1 MNSESSSSTQQFAA
15 GPYEG
20 YRFYT
25 ETIEVTRMSA
35 LAFFEAGGEGYAGKR
50 MFWQN
55 REKTFT
61 LVGIGHAH
69 VLSTDKAAG
78 RFDKIKND
86 WKSLCNQIV
95 NEEHS
100 VQPVLFGGFSFD
112 PLNDKP
118 SEWTRFPQAYF
129 AVPTFQLILK
139 GEQAFVSIHL
149 ITEQQESF
157 AEFDA
162 MRKERDKLIHA
173 AQVTEV
179 DKYDKP
185 RTIGRAELR
194 KEEYLDSIQR
204 VTDIIKA
211 KEVEKVVIARAL
223 ELEFE
228 DKLSP
233 SSALYQV
240 SNEQPESF
248 LFGLEAEEQFFFGAT
263 PERLVK
269 VESQKALSTCL
280 AGSTPRGKTVE
291 KDTELGEAL
300 LKDPKNRAEHQYV
313 VKMISEVFENYCSG
327 TVVPK
332 LPKLLKIR
340 DIQHLYTPVEGK
352 LNPGATLFDLVEVLH
367 PTPALGGEPKLE
379 ALHMIREHEAMNRG
393 YYAAPIGWIDAKG
406 DGEFAVAIRSALLDG
421 EKAYLYAG
429 GGIVADSTPESEYD
443 ETWVKFRPMLRAL
456 GGQLSDES

>member
-1 MNSESSSSTQQFAA
+1 MNSESYSSTQQFAESR
-15 GPYEG
+15 YEG

-25 ETIEVTRMSA
+25 ETIEVTHMSA
-35 LAFFEAGGEGYAGKR
+35 LAFFEAGVDGHVGKR
-50 MFWQN
+50 MYWQN

-61 LVGIGHAH
+61 LVGLGHAH
-69 VLSTDKAAG
+69 VLSSNEAEG
-78 RFDKIKND
+78 RFEKIKDD
-86 WKSLCNQIV
+86 WKSLCRQIV

-112 PLNDKP
+112 PLNEKQ
-118 SEWTRFPQAYF
+118 SEWMKFPQAYF
-129 AVPTFQLILK
+129 VVPTFQLILR

-162 MRKERDKLIHA
+162 LRKERDKLIHG
-173 AQVTEV
+173 AQVSEV

-185 RTIGRAELR
+185 QAIGHIELR
-194 KEEYLDSIQR
+194 KEEYLHSIQQ
-204 VTDIIKA
+204 VTDIINA
-211 KEVEKVVIARAL
+211 ERVEKVVIARAL
-223 ELEFE
+223 KLKFG

-233 SSALYQV
+233 AAALYQV

-269 VESQKALSTCL
+269 VENQKALSTCL

-291 KDTELGEAL
+291 KDTELGDAL
-300 LKDPKNRAEHQYV
+300 LKDSKNRGEHQYV
-313 VKMISEVFENYCSG
+313 VKMISEVFEAYCSR

-332 LPKLLKIR
+332 LPKLMKIR
-340 DIQHLYTPVEGK
+340 DIQHLYTPVEGE

-379 ALHMIREHEAMNRG
+379 AMEMIREHEAMNRG

-421 EKAYLYAG
+421 EEAYLYAG
-429 GGIVADSTPESEYD
+429 GGIVADSTPQSEYD

>member
-1 MNSESSSSTQQFAA
+1 MNSDSSSSTQQFAA
-15 GPYEG
+15 GPYES

-69 VLSTDKAAG
+69 VLSTDKKTG
-78 RFDKIKND
+78 RFEKIKND
-86 WKSLCNQIV
+86 WTSLCNQIV

-112 PLNDKP
+112 PLNEKP

-149 ITEQQESF
+149 ITEEQESF

-162 MRKERDKLIHA
+162 MRKERDKLIHS

-185 RTIGRAELR
+185 LAIGRTELR
-194 KEEYLDSIQR
+194 KEEYLDSIGR

-228 DKLSP
+228 DNLSP

-291 KDTELGEAL
+291 KDAELGEAL

-313 VKMISEVFENYCSG
+313 VKMISEVFEDYCSG

-406 DGEFAVAIRSALLDG
+406 NGEFAVAIRSALLDG

>member
-1 MNSESSSSTQQFAA
+1 MNSESSSSTQQSADSQ
-15 GPYEG
+15 YEG

-35 LAFFEAGGEGYAGKR
+35 LAFFEAGGSDHSGKR
-50 MFWQN
+50 LYWQN

-69 VLSTDKAAG
+69 VLSTNKANG
-78 RFDKIKND
+78 RFEEIKKEWQN
-86 WKSLCNQIV
+86 LCRQIV

-112 PLNDKP
+112 PLNNKA
-118 SEWTRFPQAYF
+118 SEWKRFPQAYF
-129 AVPTFQLILK
+129 AVPTFQLVLK
-139 GEQAFVSIHL
+139 GEQAFISIHL
-149 ITEQQESF
+149 ITQKQESF
-157 AEFDA
+157 AEFEA

-173 AQVTEV
+173 AQVSEV

-185 RTIGRAELR
+185 QTTGRIEL
-194 KEEYLDSIQR
+194 KKQAYLDSIKQ

-211 KEVEKVVIARAL
+211 KEVEKVVIARTMK
-223 ELEFE
+223 LEFE
-228 DKLSP
+228 DVFTP
-233 SSALYQV
+233 TSALYQV

-248 LFGLEAEEQFFFGAT
+248 LFGLEAEDQFFFGAT

-269 VESQKALSTCL
+269 VENHKALSTCL
-280 AGSTPRGKTVE
+280 AGSTPRGKTIE
-291 KDTELGEAL
+291 KDTELGEIL
-300 LKDPKNRAEHQYV
+300 LKDSKNRAEHQYV
-313 VKMISEVFENYCSG
+313 VNMISEVFRANCSR
-327 TVVPK
+327 TIVPK
-332 LPKLLKIR
+332 LPKLMKIR
-340 DIQHLYTPVEGK
+340 DIQHLYTPVEGD
-352 LNPGATLFDLVEVLH
+352 LNPGATLFDLVQVLH
-367 PTPALGGEPKLE
+367 PTPALGGEPKLL
-379 ALHMIREHEAMNRG
+379 ALEMIRNYEAMNRG
-393 YYAAPIGWIDAKG
+393 YYAAPVGWIDAKG

-421 EKAYLYAG
+421 KEAYLYAG

>member
-1 MNSESSSSTQQFAA
+1 MNSESSSSTQKSTESH
-15 GPYEG
+15 YEG

-35 LAFFEAGGEGYAGKR
+35 LAFFEAGGDEYLGKR
-50 MFWQN
+50 MYWQN

-69 VLSTDKAAG
+69 VLSTNKATG
-78 RFDKIKND
+78 RFKKIKDD
-86 WKSLCNQIV
+86 WKNLCKQIV
-95 NEEHS
+95 NEESS

-112 PLNDKP
+112 PLNSKS

-129 AVPTFQLILK
+129 AVPTFQLVLK

-149 ITEQQESF
+149 ITEQQESY

-173 AQVTEV
+173 AQVSEV

-185 RTIGRAELR
+185 QATGRIELR
-194 KEEYLDSIQR
+194 KEEYLDSIQQ

-211 KEVEKVVIARAL
+211 KKVEKVVIARTL
-223 ELEFE
+223 KLEFE
-228 DKLSP
+228 HKFSP

-269 VESQKALSTCL
+269 VEDQKALSTCL

-300 LKDPKNRAEHQYV
+300 LKDPKNRAEHQFV
-313 VKMISEVFENYCSG
+313 VKMISDVFEANCSRM
-327 TVVPK
+327 VVPK
-332 LPKLLKIR
+332 LPKLMKIR
-340 DIQHLYTPVEGK
+340 DIQHLYTPVEGELK
-352 LNPGATLFDLVEVLH
+352 PGATLFDLVEVLH
-367 PTPALGGEPKLE
+367 PTPALGGEPKLK
-379 ALHMIREHEAMNRG
+379 ALQMIREHEAMNRG

-406 DGEFAVAIRSALLDG
+406 DGEFAVSIRSALLDG
-421 EKAYLYAG
+421 ERAYLYAG
-429 GGIVADSTPESEYD
+429 GGIVADSTPQSEYD

>member
-15 GPYEG
+15 GLYEG

-25 ETIEVTRMSA
+25 ETIEVTHMSA
-35 LAFFEAGGEGYAGKR
+35 LAFFEAGGNDYAGKR
-50 MFWQN
+50 MYWQN

-69 VLSTDKAAG
+69 VLSTNKTTG
-78 RFDKIKND
+78 RFEKIKED
-86 WKSLCNQIV
+86 WKSLCGQIV
-95 NEEHS
+95 NEERF

-112 PLNDKP
+112 PLNSKP
-118 SEWTRFPQAYF
+118 SEWTKFPQAYF

-149 ITEQQESF
+149 ITEKQQSF
-157 AEFDA
+157 AEFEA

-173 AQVTEV
+173 AQVSEV

-185 RTIGRAELR
+185 QATGRIEL
-194 KEEYLDSIQR
+194 KKQEYLDSVQR

-211 KEVEKVVIARAL
+211 ESVEKVVIARTLKL
-223 ELEFE
+223 EYGH
-228 DKLSP
+228 KLSP
-233 SSALYQV
+233 ASALYQI

-269 VESQKALSTCL
+269 VENQKALSTCL

-291 KDTELGEAL
+291 KDSELGEAL

-313 VKMISEVFENYCSG
+313 VKMISEVFEANCSR
-327 TVVPK
+327 TIVPK
-332 LPKLLKIR
+332 LPKLMKIR
-340 DIQHLYTPVEGK
+340 DIQHLYTPVEGE
-352 LNPGATLFDLVEVLH
+352 LNPSATLIDLVEVLH
-367 PTPALGGEPKLE
+367 PTPALGGEPKLD
-379 ALHMIREHEAMNRG
+379 ALEMIREHEAMNRG

-421 EKAYLYAG
+421 EEAYLYAG